1 MRKRVPKMKKGGPY
15 MSDMDRKIA
24 ASKRKTGKSKRLRK
38 AQPGTEMMVDVTGYN
53 YPVVNTKKTQ
63 IFNPMFRGD
72 GPGTTNYVAQVFG
85 TGADDAE
92 GHAGRGSGLGG
103 LSTRTGTFYSGF
115 PGAPNPSMYGG
126 NQRKYIRALNK
137 FGRQTAKDYR
147 DLYTGGRNPSRI
159 STSRLGDI
167 PGAEEYQKAYDK
179 LYGYID
185 SEIADIDQANQNV
198 GNSRRNKRTKGK
210 GNKNR
215 LFR

>member
-38 AQPGTEMMVDVTGYN
+38 AQPGKEIVDAS
-53 YPVVNTKKTQ
+53 KLQ
-63 IFNPMFRGD
+63 AFNPMFYGGDQDGSRG
-72 GPGTTNYVAQVFG
+72 TNYVAQVFG
-85 TGADDAE
+85 TGADMSPFK
-92 GHAGRGSGLGG
+92 GGIGGLRTKSGSGYGQQ
-103 LSTRTGTFYSGF
+103 F
-115 PGAPNPSMYGG
+115 PGAPDAAMYGG
-126 NQRKYIRALNK
+126 NQRAYIRALNK
-137 FGRQTAKDYR
+137 FGKQTAKDYR

-167 PGAEEYQKAYDK
+167 PGAQEYQEAYND
-179 LYGYID
+179 LYSYIN
-185 SEIADIDQANQNV
+185 SEIEDIDQANQNV